1 MKLLKT
7 EFIAENELI
16 EIITN
21 RNIPEIKLI
30 TVYQINKG
38 TYGPFQPLERHKVPI
53 WLAILFKNKHK
64 CKIINPEFL
73 DPSIFET
80 NSLSK
85 RTTSERTAIIRI
97 LWFAFLLSR
106 NIKLAAC
113 IVICIK

>member
-1 MKLLKT
+1 MKSLKT

-21 RNIPEIKLI
+21 RNIAQIKLI

-38 TYGPFQPLERHKVPI
+38 TYGPFQPLERHTVPI

-73 DPSIFET
+73 DPSILGLTVYLKDQLQQEQQ
-80 NSLSK
+80 SLEFSDLPFFYQEI
-85 RTTSERTAIIRI
+85 SN
-97 LWFAFLLSR
+97 LL
-106 NIKLAAC
+106 LAL
-113 IVICIK
+113 